1 MIVHPPLREDD
12 VKRAINLIEM
22 AAIYLKDGA
31 PNTALDRLNDAMP
44 VIVTWAAQRE
54 SLFDLLDREGAP
66 S

>member
-1 MIVHPPLREDD
+1 MMVFPPLREDD
-12 VKRAINLIEM
+12 VTRAINLVEM

-31 PNTALDRLNDAMP
+31 PNTAMDRLNDAMP

-54 SLFDLLDREGAP
+54 SLFDLIEREGEP

>member
-1 MIVHPPLREDD
+1 MMVFAPLREDD
-12 VKRAINLIEM
+12 VTRAINLVEM

-31 PNTALDRLNDAMP
+31 PNTAMDRLNDAMP

-54 SLFDLLDREGAP
+54 SLFDQIEREGEP

>member
-1 MIVHPPLREDD
+1 MMVFPPLREDD
-12 VKRAINLIEM
+12 VTRAINLVEM

-31 PNTALDRLNDAMP
+31 PNTAMDRLNDAMP

-54 SLFDLLDREGAP
+54 SLFDQIEREGEP